1 MYFRLH
7 IISKHI
13 KYLIN
18 YIFHQKV
25 INWIQNKVFIPFGFL
40 LAFGAAVFGLAG
52 SEALDARS
60 GGAFAAAYALAG
72 ALGSAAA
79 FSGAFFYWDS
89 VFSAV

>member
-1 MYFRLH
+1 M
-7 IISKHI
+7 
-13 KYLIN
+13 
-18 YIFHQKV
+18 
-25 INWIQNKVFIPFGFL
+25 FIPFGFL

-79 FSGAFFYWDS
+79 FSGAFLASLCTFFASLSFIAFFYWDS